1 MPVKIPFVTDFIN
14 EQQGIATKKR
24 EAIAAKPINRFISEI
39 KNGGVARHNRFAVLF
54 TPPRKISEG
63 AKVLGNK
70 DALQKVL
77 LFCDT
82 VQLPGVNYSTV
93 QNRTF
98 GEFRETPYERLYDN
112 LAMTFYVDND
122 MKIKAL
128 FDDWI
133 NTVQNPNTRTFNYYN
148 NYISN
153 MTIEIQDLSDKTRYR
168 MTLWEVYPKNIGSIQ
183 LDAANKDVMK
193 VQVTMQYKYWTAE
206 PVSPEDPEVP
216 LSFLDKVMKNFT
228 GFQQQINGV
237 IGERAGNFVTGALGS
252 AAVTKLPGL
261 LRF

>member
-14 EQQGIATKKR
+14 EQQGIATQKR

-39 KNGGVARHNRFAVLF
+39 KNGGLARHNRFAVVF
-54 TPPRKISEG
+54 RPPFNIDNDE
-63 AKVLGNK
+63 
-70 DALQKVL
+70 LQKVL

-82 VQLPGVNYSTV
+82 VQLPGINYSTV

-112 LAMTFYVDND
+112 VTMTFYVDND
-122 MKIKAL
+122 MKVKVL

-133 NTVQNPNTRTFNYYN
+133 NSVQNPDTRTFNYYN
-148 NYISN
+148 DYISD
-153 MTIEIQDLSDKTRYR
+153 MTIEIQDVSDKPRYR
-168 MTLWEVYPKNIGSIQ
+168 LKMYECYPKNIGSIQ
-183 LDAANKDVMK
+183 LDYANKDVMK
-193 VQVTMQYKYWTAE
+193 VQVTMQYKYWEAY

>member
-1 MPVKIPFVTDFIN
+1 MPVNLPFKLPRIPFVTDFI
-14 EQQGIATKKR
+14 EGERDVARKKAEIFR
-24 EAIAAKPINRFISEI
+24 NKPINRFISEI
-39 KNGGVARHNRFAVLF
+39 KNGGVARHNRFAVVF
-54 TPPRKISEG
+54 TPPQR
-63 AKVLGNK
+63 VNP

-77 LFCDT
+77 LFCDQ

-98 GEFRETPYERLYDN
+98 GEFRETPYEKLYDN
-112 LAMTFYVDND
+112 LSMSFYVDND
-122 MKIKAL
+122 MKVKAL

-133 NTVQNPNTRTFNYYN
+133 NSIQNPVTRTFSYYN
-148 NYISN
+148 DYVSN

-183 LDAANKDVMK
+183 LDASNKDVMK
-193 VQVTMQYKYWTAE
+193 VNVTMQYKYWTAV

-216 LSFLDKVMKNFT
+216 LSFLEKVMKNFT
-228 GFQQQINGV
+228 GFQKQLNGV
-237 IGERAGNFVTGALGS
+237 IGDKAGNFVTGALGS

-261 LRF
+261 LKF